1 MAFNLVRRL
10 EERLEDFFDDRLF
23 LERLDRVDLLEDLDS
38 KEEMDARAVSG
49 GDSCMVKGLGIT
61 GGRIGSFCSGN
72 QGNEKSERKLKPY
85 SQRKGS

>member
-10 EERLEDFFDDRLF
+10 EDRLEDFFDDRLF

-49 GDSCMVKGLGIT
+49 GDSCM
-61 GGRIGSFCSGN
+61 GRVFRYHWWVDRILRNIFV
-72 QGNEKSERKLKPY
+72 QEMKI
-85 SQRKGS
+85 